1 MHLIPMRA
9 DVGKLLGSHSVR
21 RDGGGGHAVLEVL
34 QRRVGVGTGTALSL
48 ATAKTAVVTGDKLT
62 QPGESL
68 LCNGLDV
75 LAPGHQLLH
84 GDSVGGVAVKAGL
97 VNGHADFLDGIAEHG
112 GIALESAQ
120 SVEPHLR
127 VAHGGHRDTLA
138 VLVVRD
144 AEGVPANHHIVTGAK
159 ALRDIL
165 PKVHLHLRY
174 HSGRAVIEHGLL
186 NQVLNVE
193 VTGLVHFLRVERV
206 LFELIEAGGVG
217 AGGHH
222 SEFLEGLELTD
233 GMGQAALLRIFAG
246 ALRQVLLKAGGRR
259 AFQPAGCR

>member
-1 MHLIPMRA
+1 M
-9 DVGKLLGSHSVR
+9 
-21 RDGGGGHAVLEVL
+21 
-34 QRRVGVGTGTALSL
+34 
-48 ATAKTAVVTGDKLT
+48 
-62 QPGESL
+62 
-68 LCNGLDV
+68 CNGFDA
-75 LAPGHQLLH
+75 LAPSQQLLH
-84 GDSVGGVAVKAGL
+84 GDGVGGVAVKAGL
-97 VNGHADFLDGIAEHG
+97 VNGHADLLDGITEHG

-138 VLVVRD
+138 MLVVRD

-193 VTGLVHFLRVERV
+193 VTGLVHLLRVKRV
-206 LFELIEAGGVG
+206 LFELVEAGGVG